1 MVRTRSQKPQR
12 FSRYADAAGH
22 VQVRAHREGW
32 INMDHMVWQRRR
44 RVRME
49 CAFGH
54 LTVAAS
60 AEEERQHNDP
70 PAHRLGVSSGADAR
84 SLNGDMRSELPI
96 VSRRPRA
103 RWPELVVGRE
113 RLTIS

>member
-1 MVRTRSQKPQR
+1 MIKS
-12 FSRYADAAGH
+12 
-22 VQVRAHREGW
+22 AHQEGW
-32 INMDHMVWQRRR
+32 INMDHMDHMDGARRK

-54 LTVAAS
+54 LTVAS
-60 AEEERQHNDP
+60 GAEEERLHNYSP
-70 PAHRLGVSSGADAR
+70 HRFGMPCDEAVR
-84 SLNGDMRSELPI
+84 IVNGDVRSDLPI

-113 RLTIS
+113 RLASA